1 MYNKRTFNKGK
12 GIGGF
17 NPACSF
23 PPREQT
29 NLNMSRDFILGNDYD
44 NTEQEV
50 EDSNQTGSAI
60 RRQRLKRKRVG
71 VAGGRVKRRKRVKRR
86 RKTTKQNRLKT
97 VKKRRGRRK
106 GRRKKNKH
114 MCSPRHLDSKSKDIF
129 KRY

>member
-23 PPREQT
+23 PPKEQT
-29 NLNMSRDFILGNDYD
+29 NLNMTRDFILGNDYD
-44 NTEQEV
+44 NTEKEV
-50 EDSNQTGSAI
+50 EDSNQSGSGI
-60 RRQRLKRKRVG
+60 RRQRLKRKRGG
-71 VAGGRVKRRKRVKRR
+71 VAAGRVKRRKRVKRR

-97 VKKRRGRRK
+97 VKRRGRRK